1 MAEEEGK
8 GVEDVQKP
16 MELEGIDFGQAHFQ
30 AGFGQPVDPDQVV
43 PMMGDMPV
51 PGEMNGGTA
60 LDFGQAP
67 TVEPIDIPKR
77 PEDLQFG
84 DRDDEVPPSEPV
96 TGTPVCLIP
105 DCEECPL
112 DMNPRPAGAEGTP
125 SPGGVDQPTGLD
137 PNAKPFALLDPT
149 AKPFDPV
156 IKPTLD
162 PNTPPFQPTAP
173 IFNPD
178 VPSFDPTAKPFD
190 PNVASFDP
198 LIPFLDPNAPIFD
211 PTAKPFDPNA
221 KPFDPTA
228 QPFVPEE
235 LVPDLSPEKQ
245 APGEVAFGQ
254 LDSPGVIQEEKEK
267 GEGKKKKKKRKKRKS
282 EGDGGIS
289 SDSPSTPEHPK
300 PPLGAEE
307 PVVPSDVAELEGA
320 EAMKV
325 NGDGVEKHEIEVTE
339 KEDVNDVVKEILA
352 QSKRQEEVAAL
363 MSLPKVEDVG
373 PDDIEAD
380 IVDTPPQEAEE
391 GQQQAFL
398 SEQATIEALLGAR
411 QEPEDLIEDVSQEIT
426 GSEEVS
432 TPGEADLEDSVQDA
446 EITETSDFEF
456 VPGDEMEEEEVPK
469 SPRQEDGNA
478 EATAVPEVQG
488 QKEDLGDVA
497 PSEEPM
503 LIMGMEEEK
512 ESMEVT
518 EAMPSGEQPVEEI
531 GVAGEDQQMPQ
542 AVYDPFNELAEQDPL
557 IEEGLPPELTTG
569 SEQDPLVE
577 TGPPPSGFQDA
588 DFFSDLAVK
597 EPDAEMPQEVPASQG
612 DSSEVGPPPQ
622 EGPWGEPAAAAP
634 TATDDI
640 WGFDVQGGAVDD
652 KVETESPQTPEAS
665 TWDRDFQQHSMQ
677 SFAFSE
683 QERQPQAWDAVFPSD
698 DPPLEPSVAPHQAPI
713 LEEGADVSDVAGE
726 AQPFDA
732 VFPPDEPAPVPMAD
746 IRVPTI
752 PEESESTPEVT
763 PTESEPSQPEQE
775 ADLEEEVPAKAPDS
789 PSSDI
794 PAITVSEVPK
804 VEPDDEFL
812 VSVETASTG
821 DIETVA
827 IEAEVLEA
835 APNDIT
841 DEQIVAPPDV
851 IADQV
856 QVEEAR
862 QAEQVAQMAAMAAQQ
877 KWMEDVEQVVME
889 TGKLEQEMEQI
900 ATDTAKAAEMVEEAM
915 ESVVDEG
922 MRMEAAE
929 VATEVLDRDE
939 EKAGG
944 VEGAPKAPPS
954 VEAEEKAGGVEAVPE
969 VPPAVEAEERAG
981 GLEDAAVA
989 PPVQVDVGAEEKVP
1003 EPEAMQV
1010 EAAVVAE
1017 PVDKE
1022 VKEEAPKAEAVA
1034 EVKPPEEAKAEE
1046 KVKKAK
1052 PAAGAAA
1059 KTKTADKAAPKT
1071 KPPGKTA
1078 AAKPAGKDITKRPT
1092 PPSSVSKEAPPAKKK
1107 IGAVGATKTTKAAE
1121 PTKKPSSVSEP
1132 KTKKLTRPAT
1142 VPSAKPTGTAAT
1154 RAAKPASAPAKT
1166 TKAPPSGAV
1175 PKTKID
1181 RKPGAAKPKPLTK
1194 AAATGSSA
1202 EEQASVDSVEVAVD
1216 AAAALGDQVT
1226 PKASTTAAKKPAEKK
1241 AGIPQRTARPKAAGA
1256 AAPKA
1261 EPKTAAKKPA
1271 GTLGTR
1277 TAAAKTGAAA
1287 RPSSATAAK
1296 KEPAKK
1302 PDTAT
1307 RLASAKAA
1315 GTDKKPALGAT
1326 RRPASATT
1334 AAAKKTGATPATRV
1348 PAAKKADATGA
1359 AGKATPRAQSA
1370 AAAKSAAEKKTPA
1383 TPARA
1388 KSAPV
1393 AGAAKAAPKAGAKAP
1408 ATPGLKARPKA
1419 PATPAAKDAVMKNK
1433 AKTPSGKGAPT
1444 PGRTPGRGMQP
1455 FEQYISREAVAEGL
1469 KKGDFIKG
1477 ALRINAR
1484 NFEDAYVPAPDGM
1497 SDLYIPGLHA
1507 RNRALN
1513 GDIVV
1518 LKVLPRSEWRVLQQE
1533 YELFK
1538 NLKTAAT
1545 SDGTSPM
1552 TQLTEGMKQLAL
1564 RTPEPAGAQAAVDTT
1579 AGPQSPLTEGSGDAA
1594 SSSGTAGSPKESD
1607 SSKSSEKEVGVKND
1621 RKKKEP
1627 AGKGAKTPAKGAAAK
1642 GAAARTPTRTPD
1654 KAGRLKPGEQTTPKG
1669 RQPPKAGSAK
1679 TPKAAEKPGIDPT
1692 TVPEQFLQK
1701 TAKVVYIYEK
1711 KHSRACT
1718 GHLKKLD
1725 DKDKEKVLFSP
1736 IDHRLPRLKVPL
1748 EDCPAGFKERPEDH
1762 AKFLFI
1768 ARITDWKED
1777 SGFAEARLAKS
1788 LGEAG
1793 QIEPETEGLLV
1804 ENGVDFSEFSEVVL
1818 QCLPQDLPWSIPA
1831 EEFENRRDLRLDC
1844 IFTIDPATAR
1854 DLDDAVSCNKLDD
1867 GTYEVGVHIADVSY
1881 FIQENTALDLT
1892 AACRATS
1899 VYLVQKVIPMLPRL
1913 LCEQLC
1919 SLNPAEERLAFSVI
1933 WKLTETGDVLDEW
1946 FGRTIIRSCVKLSYD
1961 HAQSIIDSPDQLP
1974 TQEQLPTISDGHSIQ
1989 EVAERVLNLY
1999 KISQNLRKKRFDG
2012 GALRLDQ
2019 PKLAFSLDPESGLP
2033 NGCSV
2038 YQIRDSNRLIEEFM
2052 LLANMAVAHKI
2063 HESFPER
2070 AVLRRHPPPQ
2080 PKMVEDL
2087 VKTCGTMGI
2096 NLDIS
2101 SSGAL
2106 HQSIARYI
2114 GDDVETQATF
2124 YILTAMASKPMQ
2136 LAKYFCSGCLP
2147 EEGMYHHYALNV
2159 PLYTHFTSPIR
2170 RYADVLVHRLLGA
2183 CLGCGPAVEK
2193 SAEELQGMTDH
2204 CNDRKDASKR
2214 VQESSA
2220 DMFFASFVKECGP
2233 LEEDGMVMGVLDQA
2247 VDVLVWRLG
2256 VVKRAYCNAIP
2267 LKSYDFEKVNGRPQ
2281 LTLNWA
2287 EDPEHPEPATQVLTY
2302 FSRVQ
2307 VTLRANDQ
2315 PLKYSALLKRP

>member
-16 MELEGIDFGQAHFQ
+16 MEFEGMDFGQAQFQ

-43 PMMGDMPV
+43 PLMGDMPV
-51 PGEMNGGTA
+51 PGEINGGTA

-67 TVEPIDIPKR
+67 TVEGIDIPKR
-77 PEDLQFG
+77 PDDLQFG
-84 DRDDEVPPSEPV
+84 DRSGEVPTSELL

-105 DCEECPL
+105 ECEECPL
-112 DMNPRPAGAEGTP
+112 HPGGAEQTS
-125 SPGGVDQPTGLD
+125 SPGGSDQPSGLD
-137 PNAKPFALLDPT
+137 PNAKPFAILDPT

-156 IKPTLD
+156 LKPTLD
-162 PNTPPFQPTAP
+162 PNSPPFQPTAP

-178 VPSFDPTAKPFD
+178 VPSFDPSAKPFD
-190 PNVASFDP
+190 PNVAPFDP
-198 LIPFLDPNAPIFD
+198 LVPFLDPNAPIFD
-211 PTAKPFDPNA
+211 PTAKPFDP
-221 KPFDPTA
+221 TA
-228 QPFVPEE
+228 QPFMPEE

-245 APGEVAFGQ
+245 ASEEVPFGK
-254 LDSPGVIQEEKEK
+254 LDAAGVIHEEKEK
-267 GEGKKKKKKRKKRKS
+267 GDGKKRKKKRKKRKS

-325 NGDGVEKHEIEVTE
+325 NGEGVEKHEIEVTE
-339 KEDVNDVVKEILA
+339 KEDVNDVVKEIIT

-363 MSLPKVEDVG
+363 MSQPKVEDVG
-373 PDDIEAD
+373 PDDIQAE
-380 IVDTPPQEAEE
+380 IVDTPPEEAEE

-411 QEPEDLIEDVSQEIT
+411 QEPEDLIEDVSQVT

-432 TPGEADLEDSVQDA
+432 TPGEADLEDSMQDA

-456 VPGDEMEEEEVPK
+456 VPGEEMEEEEVPK
-469 SPRQEDGNA
+469 SPRQDDGNA
-478 EATAVPEVQG
+478 GAASVPEVQEH
-488 QKEDLGDVA
+488 KEGHGDLP

-503 LIMGMEEEK
+503 LVQGMEEK

-518 EAMPSGEQPVEEI
+518 EALPSGEQPVEEI
-531 GVAGEDQQMPQ
+531 GITGQNQQIQPPL
-542 AVYDPFNELAEQDPL
+542 YDPFNELAEQDPL
-557 IEEGLPPELTTG
+557 IEEGLPPELTRG
-569 SEQDPLVE
+569 FEQEPAAE

-588 DFFSDLAVK
+588 DFFSDLAVR
-597 EPDAEMPQEVPASQG
+597 EPEAEMPQEVPSSQG
-612 DSSEVGPPPQ
+612 VSSEVGPPPQ
-622 EGPWGEPAAAAP
+622 EGPWGEPVAAAAP
-634 TATDDI
+634 TGDI
-640 WGFDVQGGAVDD
+640 WGFDMQGVAD
-652 KVETESPQTPEAS
+652 KVETDTPRTPEAS

-683 QERQPQAWDAVFPSD
+683 QERQLQGWDAVFPGD
-698 DPPLEPSVAPHQAPI
+698 NPPLEPSVAPHQAPI
-713 LEEGADVSDVAGE
+713 LEEGANVADVAGE
-726 AQPFDA
+726 PQPFDA
-732 VFPPDEPAPVPMAD
+732 VFPPDEAPAVPIAD

-752 PEESESTPEVT
+752 PEEGESTPEDT
-763 PTESEPSQPEQE
+763 PTGSEPSQPEQQ
-775 ADLEEEVPAKAPDS
+775 AEESVPTTTPDS
-789 PSSDI
+789 STSDI
-794 PAITVSEVPK
+794 PAIMVSEVPK
-804 VEPDDEFL
+804 VETDDEFL
-812 VSVETASTG
+812 VSVETVSTG

-827 IEAEVLEA
+827 MEAEVQEA

-877 KWMEDVEQVVME
+877 KWMEDVDQVVME
-889 TGKLEQEMEQI
+889 TGKLEHEVEKI

-915 ESVVDEG
+915 ENVVDEG
-922 MRMEAAE
+922 TRVEVTQ
-929 VATEVLDRDE
+929 VATEVLERAED
-939 EKAGG
+939 KAG
-944 VEGAPKAPPS
+944 AM
-954 VEAEEKAGGVEAVPE
+954 
-969 VPPAVEAEERAG
+969 
-981 GLEDAAVA
+981 EDV
-989 PPVQVDVGAEEKVP
+989 AEEKVP

-1010 EAAVVAE
+1010 EAAVAVE
-1017 PVDKE
+1017 PVEKEE

-1034 EVKPPEEAKAEE
+1034 EAKPPEEPKAEE

-1059 KTKTADKAAPKT
+1059 KAKTTDKAAPKT
-1071 KPPGKTA
+1071 KLPGKTG
-1078 AAKPAGKDITKRPT
+1078 AAKPAGKDVTKRPT

-1107 IGAVGATKTTKAAE
+1107 IGAVGATKTSKAAE
-1121 PTKKPSSVSEP
+1121 PTKKPSAVSEP
-1132 KTKKLTRPAT
+1132 KTKKPTRSAT
-1142 VPSAKPTGTAAT
+1142 APSARPTSTAAT

-1175 PKTKID
+1175 PKTKTD
-1181 RKPGAAKPKPLTK
+1181 RKPGAARPKPSTK

-1226 PKASTTAAKKPAEKK
+1226 PKPSAAAAKKPAEKK
-1241 AGIPQRTARPKAAGA
+1241 AAIPQRTARPKPASA

-1277 TAAAKTGAAA
+1277 TAAAKTGTAAA
-1287 RPSSATAAK
+1287 RPASATAAK
-1296 KEPAKK
+1296 K
-1302 PDTAT
+1302 PDATT
-1307 RLASAKAA
+1307 RLASARAPAA
-1315 GTDKKPALGAT
+1315 DKKPAAAAAK
-1326 RRPASATT
+1326 RPASAATT
-1334 AAAKKTGATPATRV
+1334 PAARKTATGAASTSATRLAAAKKTGT
-1348 PAAKKADATGA
+1348 TGA
-1359 AGKATPRAQSA
+1359 AGKPDAKTTPRAQSA
-1370 AAAKSAAEKKTPA
+1370 AAAKSAAEKKTAA

-1388 KSAPV
+1388 RSAPL
-1393 AGAAKAAPKAGAKAP
+1393 AGAAAKAAPKAGAKAP

-1419 PATPAAKDAVMKNK
+1419 PATPTAKDAVMKNK
-1433 AKTPSGKGAPT
+1433 VKTPSGKGAPT

-1455 FEQYISREAVAEGL
+1455 FAEYISREAVAEGL

-1497 SDLYIPGLHA
+1497 SDLYIPGIHA

-1533 YELFK
+1533 YEQFK
-1538 NLKTAAT
+1538 NLKASAT
-1545 SDGTSPM
+1545 SEGASPV

-1564 RTPEPAGAQAAVDTT
+1564 HTPEPPGAQAAVDTT

-1594 SSSGTAGSPKESD
+1594 SSSGTAGSPMETS
-1607 SSKSSEKEVGVKND
+1607 SSKSSEKEAGEKND
-1621 RKKKEP
+1621 RKKKAP
-1627 AGKGAKTPAKGAAAK
+1627 AGKEKSPAAKTPAKGAAGK
-1642 GAAARTPTRTPD
+1642 GAAARTATRTPER
-1654 KAGRLKPGEQTTPKG
+1654 AGRSKPGEQTTPKG
-1669 RQPPKAGSAK
+1669 RQPPKPGSANK

-1768 ARITDWKED
+1768 ARITDWKEN

-1804 ENGVDFSEFSEVVL
+1804 ENGVDFSEFSEVIL

-1919 SLNPAEERLAFSVI
+1919 SLNPDEERLAFSVI

-1946 FGRTIIRSCVKLSYD
+1946 FGRTIIRSCAKLSYD
-1961 HAQSIIDSPDQLP
+1961 HAQTIIDNPDQLP
-1974 TQEQLPTISDGHSIQ
+1974 TQEQLPAISDGHSIP

-2019 PKLAFSLDPESGLP
+2019 PKLAFSLDPASGLP

-2063 HESFPER
+2063 HDSFPER

-2087 VKTCGTMGI
+2087 VKTCATMGI

-2136 LAKYFCSGCLP
+2136 LAKYFCSGCVP
-2147 EEGMYHHYALNV
+2147 EEGMYRHYALNV

-2183 CLGCGPAVEK
+2183 SLGCGPNVEK

-2214 VQESSA
+2214 VQEASA
-2220 DMFFASFVKECGP
+2220 DMFFACFVKECGP

-2281 LTLNWA
+2281 LTLTWA
-2287 EDPEHPEPATQVLTY
+2287 EDPEHPEPTTQVLTY

-2307 VTLRANDQ
+2307 VTLKTNDQ
-2315 PLKYSALLKRP
+2315 PLKYSAVLKRP

>member
-8 GVEDVQKP
+8 GVEEVQKP
-16 MELEGIDFGQAHFQ
+16 MEFEGMDFGQAQFQ

-51 PGEMNGGTA
+51 PGEINGGTA

-67 TVEPIDIPKR
+67 TVEGIDIPKR
-77 PEDLQFG
+77 PDDLQFG
-84 DRDDEVPPSEPV
+84 DRPGEVPSSELV

-105 DCEECPL
+105 DCEECPFHTS
-112 DMNPRPAGAEGTP
+112 PRPAGAEQTP
-125 SPGGVDQPTGLD
+125 SPGASDQPSSLD

-149 AKPFDPV
+149 AKPFDPL
-156 IKPTLD
+156 KPTLD
-162 PNTPPFQPTAP
+162 PNSPPFLPTAP

-178 VPSFDPTAKPFD
+178 VPSFDPNAKPFD

-198 LIPFLDPNAPIFD
+198 LIPFLDPNAPVFD
-211 PTAKPFDPNA
+211 PSAKPFDPNA

-235 LVPDLSPEKQ
+235 LVPDLGLEKQ
-245 APGEVAFGQ
+245 APAEVAFGQ
-254 LDSPGVIQEEKEK
+254 LDA
-267 GEGKKKKKKRKKRKS
+267 
-282 EGDGGIS
+282 
-289 SDSPSTPEHPK
+289 TEHPK

-307 PVVPSDVAELEGA
+307 TEVPSDVLKLEDGA
-320 EAMKV
+320 GGMKV

-339 KEDVNDVVKEILA
+339 KGDVNDVLKEILTE
-352 QSKRQEEVAAL
+352 SKRQEEVAAL
-363 MSLPKVEDVG
+363 MSQPRVEDVG
-373 PDDIEAD
+373 PDDIQAE

-411 QEPEDLIEDVSQEIT
+411 EEPEDLMEDVSQEVT

-432 TPGEADLEDSVQDA
+432 TPGDADLEDSVQDA

-456 VPGDEMEEEEVPK
+456 VPGEEMEEEEAPK
-469 SPRQEDGNA
+469 SPRQDEVNA
-478 EATAVPEVQG
+478 EAAAAPEVTE
-488 QKEDLGDVA
+488 QKEDHGDLP

-503 LIMGMEEEK
+503 LVMEVEER
-512 ESMEVT
+512 ETMEVT
-518 EAMPSGEQPVEEI
+518 EVLPTGEQPVEDI
-531 GVAGEDQQMPQ
+531 GVTEEGRQTPP

-557 IEEGLPPELTTG
+557 IEEGLPPELMEP
-569 SEQDPLVE
+569 SVQ
-577 TGPPPSGFQDA
+577 TGPPPTLTGFQDA

-597 EPDAEMPQEVPASQG
+597 EPVAEMPQEVPESQG
-612 DSSEVGPPPQ
+612 GTSEVGPPPQ
-622 EGPWGEPAAAAP
+622 EGPWGEPVAAAAP
-634 TATDDI
+634 TDDI
-640 WGFDVQGGAVDD
+640 WGFGVQGMATAD
-652 KVETESPQTPEAS
+652 KVDTDTARMPEAS
-665 TWDRDFQQHSMQ
+665 TWDRDFQQRGMQ

-683 QERQPQAWDAVFPSD
+683 QERPPQAQGWDAVFPSD
-698 DPPLEPSVAPHQAPI
+698 DPPLEPLMAPHQAPI
-713 LEEGADVSDVAGE
+713 LEEGADVAAVAGE
-726 AQPFDA
+726 PQPFDA
-732 VFPPDEPAPVPMAD
+732 VFPPDEQPPVPMAD
-746 IRVPTI
+746 IREPTI
-752 PEESESTPEVT
+752 PEEGESTSEET
-763 PTESEPSQPEQE
+763 PTESEPSQAEQLAEEPE
-775 ADLEEEVPAKAPDS
+775 APASVPDS

-827 IEAEVLEA
+827 MEAEVPEA

-841 DEQIVAPPDV
+841 DQQIVAPPDV

-877 KWMEDVEQVVME
+877 KWMEDVEQVVVE
-889 TGKLEQEMEQI
+889 TGRLEQEVEQI

-915 ESVVDEG
+915 ESVVEEET
-922 MRMEAAE
+922 RVEAAQ
-929 VATEVLDRDE
+929 VATEVLERAED
-939 EKAGG
+939 KAGETE
-944 VEGAPKAPPS
+944 VTAEAPPAQ
-954 VEAEEKAGGVEAVPE
+954 VGVEA
-969 VPPAVEAEERAG
+969 
-981 GLEDAAVA
+981 
-989 PPVQVDVGAEEKVP
+989 VP

-1010 EAAVVAE
+1010 EAAVPVE
-1017 PVDKE
+1017 PVVKEE
-1022 VKEEAPKAEAVA
+1022 VKEEAPKAEPVA
-1034 EVKPPEEAKAEE
+1034 EAKPPAEPKAEE
-1046 KVKKAK
+1046 KVKKTK

-1059 KTKTADKAAPKT
+1059 KAKTTDKAAPKGRL
-1071 KPPGKTA
+1071 PGKTD
-1078 AAKPAGKDITKRPT
+1078 AAKPAGKDVTKRPT

-1107 IGAVGATKTTKAAE
+1107 VGAVGATKTSKAAE
-1121 PTKKPSSVSEP
+1121 PAKKPSAVSEP
-1132 KTKKLTRPAT
+1132 KTKKPTRPAT
-1142 VPSAKPTGTAAT
+1142 APSAKPTSTAAS

-1175 PKTKID
+1175 PKTKTD
-1181 RKPGAAKPKPLTK
+1181 RKPGAARPKPLAK
-1194 AAATGSSA
+1194 AAAAGSSA

-1226 PKASTTAAKKPAEKK
+1226 PKPAAAAAKKPAEKK
-1241 AGIPQRTARPKAAGA
+1241 AAVPPRTRPASA

-1271 GTLGTR
+1271 STLGTR

-1287 RPSSATAAK
+1287 RPSSATAAAAK

-1302 PDTAT
+1302 PDATT
-1307 RLASAKAA
+1307 RLASARTATA
-1315 GTDKKPALGAT
+1315 EKKPGVGAA

-1334 AAAKKTGATPATRV
+1334 AAAKKTTTGAASAAASATKTA
-1348 PAAKKADATGA
+1348 AAKRVGTTGA
-1359 AGKATPRAQSA
+1359 AGKADTKATPRAQSA

-1388 KSAPV
+1388 KSAPI
-1393 AGAAKAAPKAGAKAP
+1393 AGAAKATPKAGAKAP
-1408 ATPGLKARPKA
+1408 ATRPKA

-1433 AKTPSGKGAPT
+1433 VKTPSGKGAPT
-1444 PGRTPGRGMQP
+1444 PGRTPGRAMQP

-1518 LKVLPRSEWRVLQQE
+1518 LKVLPRSEWR
-1533 YELFK
+1533 
-1538 NLKTAAT
+1538 TAAAAE
-1545 SDGTSPM
+1545 GASPV

-1564 RTPEPAGAQAAVDTT
+1564 HTPEPAGAQAAADTP

-1594 SSSGTAGSPKESD
+1594 SSSGTAESTKESG
-1607 SSKSSEKEVGVKND
+1607 SSKSSEKGPEEKND
-1621 RKKKEP
+1621 RKKKD
-1627 AGKGAKTPAKGAAAK
+1627 AVGKEKSAGAKTPTRGAAAK
-1642 GAAARTPTRTPD
+1642 GAGARTPARTPD
-1654 KAGRLKPGEQTTPKG
+1654 RQAGRLKPGEQTTPKG
-1669 RQPPKAGSAK
+1669 RQPPKPGSAK
-1679 TPKAAEKPGIDPT
+1679 KTPKPAEKPGIDPT

-1736 IDHRLPRLKVPL
+1736 MDHRLPRLKVPL
-1748 EDCPAGFKERPEDH
+1748 EDCPPGFKERPDDH

-1867 GTYEVGVHIADVSY
+1867 
-1881 FIQENTALDLT
+1881 
-1892 AACRATS
+1892 
-1899 VYLVQKVIPMLPRL
+1899 
-1913 LCEQLC
+1913 
-1919 SLNPAEERLAFSVI
+1919 
-1933 WKLTETGDVLDEW
+1933 
-1946 FGRTIIRSCVKLSYD
+1946 
-1961 HAQSIIDSPDQLP
+1961 
-1974 TQEQLPTISDGHSIQ
+1974 
-1989 EVAERVLNLY
+1989 
-1999 KISQNLRKKRFDG
+1999 
-2012 GALRLDQ
+2012 ALRIVSIAVTVQ
-2019 PKLAFSLDPESGLP
+2019 RGQRSPHSGP
-2033 NGCSV
+2033 AGMSTPP
-2038 YQIRDSNRLIEEFM
+2038 I
-2052 LLANMAVAHKI
+2052 AVAAGRNPL
-2063 HESFPER
+2063 STT
-2070 AVLRRHPPPQ
+2070 AVTPPHLGLR
-2080 PKMVEDL
+2080 
-2087 VKTCGTMGI
+2087 
-2096 NLDIS
+2096 
-2101 SSGAL
+2101 
-2106 HQSIARYI
+2106 
-2114 GDDVETQATF
+2114 
-2124 YILTAMASKPMQ
+2124 
-2136 LAKYFCSGCLP
+2136 
-2147 EEGMYHHYALNV
+2147 
-2159 PLYTHFTSPIR
+2159 PL
-2170 RYADVLVHRLLGA
+2170 
-2183 CLGCGPAVEK
+2183 
-2193 SAEELQGMTDH
+2193 
-2204 CNDRKDASKR
+2204 
-2214 VQESSA
+2214 
-2220 DMFFASFVKECGP
+2220 
-2233 LEEDGMVMGVLDQA
+2233 
-2247 VDVLVWRLG
+2247 
-2256 VVKRAYCNAIP
+2256 
-2267 LKSYDFEKVNGRPQ
+2267 
-2281 LTLNWA
+2281 
-2287 EDPEHPEPATQVLTY
+2287 
-2302 FSRVQ
+2302 
-2307 VTLRANDQ
+2307 
-2315 PLKYSALLKRP
+2315 